1 MSTALVKIPKDTV
14 MGIYSII
21 IFTDERRKAQ
31 QHRRLIQPAFLHGQ
45 IEKYGQDMASITE
58 LLADEWRGRTRID
71 INTEMKS

>member
-1 MSTALVKIPKDTV
+1 MSGEKHK
-14 MGIYSII
+14 
-21 IFTDERRKAQ
+21 

-71 INTEMKS
+71 INTEMKVNASPLRHYSVFIILK

>member
-1 MSTALVKIPKDTV
+1 MSGEKHK
-14 MGIYSII
+14 
-21 IFTDERRKAQ
+21 